1 MGPSLIEDFLHKRS
15 GDNVYYGHL
24 SELRICCEKAKIFHA
39 KRWFVV
45 KDTYIVY
52 LNTEENNSVGFVMLL
67 DRGFK
72 CKMTIKVGAYH
83 GIEIKN
89 LQRSLVL
96 KCKNAAQQ
104 LEWFDKIGIMVT

>member
-1 MGPSLIEDFLHKRS
+1 M
-15 GDNVYYGHL
+15 
-24 SELRICCEKAKIFHA
+24 
-39 KRWFVV
+39 
-45 KDTYIVY
+45 Y

-104 LEWFDKIGIMVT
+104 L